1 MNQIVSNESSAST
14 QPMSAGPIFT
24 PPADILEKGDTIVML
39 MDVPGA
45 DPASLD
51 VTLDKRILTI
61 TARVTSEAPQG
72 YAAAHIEFR
81 DGTYER
87 RFVFSEQMDGEHIDA
102 TLKDGVLRL
111 TVPKAADTAAKKISV
126 KAE

>member
-1 MNQIVSNESSAST
+1 
-14 QPMSAGPIFT
+14 
-24 PPADILEKGDTIVML
+24 ML
-39 MDVPGA
+39 LDVPGA

-61 TARVTSEAPQG
+61 AARVTSVAPQG
-72 YAAAHIEFR
+72 CAAAHIEFR

>member
-1 MNQIVSNESSAST
+1 M
-14 QPMSAGPIFT
+14 
-24 PPADILEKGDTIVML
+24 PPADILEKADTVVML
-39 MDVPGA
+39 LDVPGA

-61 TARVTSEAPQG
+61 TARVTSAAPEG
-72 YAAAHIEFR
+72 YAPAHIEFQ

-87 RFVFSEQMDGEHIDA
+87 RFVFSERMDGEHIDA

-111 TVPKAADTAAKKISV
+111 TVPKAVDTAAKKISV